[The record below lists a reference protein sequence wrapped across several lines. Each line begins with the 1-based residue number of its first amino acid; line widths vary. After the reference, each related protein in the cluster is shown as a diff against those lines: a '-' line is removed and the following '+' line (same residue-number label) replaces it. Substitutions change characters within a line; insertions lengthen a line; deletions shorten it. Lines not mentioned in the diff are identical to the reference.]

1 MALALAKYIEIKT
14 GRSIKAVM
22 KELKKATDARIYDS
36 VTKQEFLIKA
46 KTNEL
51 IEEILKLV

>member
-1 MALALAKYIEIKT
+1 LGEQ
-14 GRSIKAVM
+14 S